1 MFKEKSVGKSGQGV
15 MANVFIGIIVLLV
28 VIVGISAAV
37 DWKGASSIT
46 DSVQQVSETIM
57 AIAGPMFRLM
67 LNLDAVSDANVQFLI
82 VLAFVMISVIVI
94 GTLDSINIFGTT
106 KQGYIINFVVG
117 MIVSI
122 IGIRFMPNDIW
133 ASLTA
138 PSSAFVATMLVG
150 IPFLAMG
157 FVSMKI
163 KSKLARKMIWLFYIV
178 VMIYLMFYQ
187 TADYFIWV
195 YLTFMLLAGIMM
207 YYDAEVIRFFY
218 KEKAEREI
226 ERDVIG
232 KMSAIERYEQRAEI
246 KAYQKII
253 GDSSATPDD
262 VKLAKTEIKRLERLY
277 GDLSDF

>member
-1 MFKEKSVGKSGQGV
+1 
-15 MANVFIGIIVLLV
+15 
-28 VIVGISAAV
+28 
-37 DWKGASSIT
+37 
-46 DSVQQVSETIM
+46 M